1 MSELC
6 LWVPPSRHAVTHW
19 KIDLDLYFVDKNR
32 LEYAAM
38 TAWLSSVARRF
49 QGICPDGRG
58 DAGNDP
64 SAGRCAARLPGWRT
78 GARSGSTSTGKT
90 QRLRQLSR
98 RWLWAVALLSMGAR
112 GELDLDGGM
121 KAFETGDYAAAYE
134 AFRPLAAYH
143 GYEQAM
149 NQLGVMYE
157 HGLGIERDGAQA
169 VAWYEK
175 AALRG
180 HSKAMYNLGMLY
192 AEGTVLPRDLV
203 KGLAWIGAAS
213 DHREDDAVMAA
224 KTLVA
229 RMSDEQ
235 IAAAKKLREQ
245 INVRIYAHPAEAPA
259 AASQPAL
266 TAPPLAQSR
275 LLNNEQI
282 IDLFSGNTS
291 THEFRESPM
300 REHFQAHS
308 SRKHALAGRKARFKG
323 EYRDG
328 YYKGKWWV
336 EGDMLCLNY
345 AKIEEFDDCFWLER
359 LSDVEVRS
367 YSRKT
372 GATVI
377 ERIEHRR

>member
-1 MSELC
+1 
-6 LWVPPSRHAVTHW
+6 
-19 KIDLDLYFVDKNR
+19 
-32 LEYAAM
+32 M
-38 TAWLSSVARRF
+38 TAWVSSVGRRF
-49 QGICPDGRG
+49 QGTCPDGRDG
-58 DAGNDP
+58 AGKDP
-64 SAGRCAARLPGWRT
+64 SGGRCAAPLVGGGT
-78 GARSGSTSTGKT
+78 GLRSGSTSTGETARLT
-90 QRLRQLSR
+90 QRGR

-112 GELDLDGGM
+112 GEFDLDAGM
-121 KAFETGDYAAAYE
+121 KAFETGDYAAAYQ

-143 GYEQAM
+143 GYEEAM

-169 VAWYEK
+169 AGWYEK

-192 AEGTVLPRDLV
+192 AEGAALPRDLV
-203 KGLAWIGAAS
+203 KGLAWMAAAG
-213 DHREDDAVMAA
+213 DHREDDAVKVA

-229 RMSDEQ
+229 RMSNEQ
-235 IAAAKKLREQ
+235 IAAAKQLREQ
-245 INVRIYAHPAEAPA
+245 INVRIYADPAKARA
-259 AASQPAL
+259 AASRPAL
-266 TAPPLAQSR
+266 TAPPVARSR

-282 IDLFSGNTS
+282 IDLFSGNFS

-308 SRKHALAGRKARFKG
+308 SRKQALAGRKARFKG

-377 ERIEHRR
+377 ERIELRR